1 MTMVRRIVTS
11 LVAAIALLPSMAAAG
26 QDSELVTVQSLLGF
40 ELPPE
45 LKQYTHLSN
54 GYRCN
59 PWRLLRTPKQVI
71 LEHQAA
77 LLSGDINRAMC
88 DYAPNARVL
97 TADGVDVGRDAILQ
111 GFLAMADLFGGVMP
125 TTTAI
130 HHTGEVVMVN
140 WEVYTP
146 FMSIPDGVDTFVI
159 RFGQI
164 YYQTV
169 HARVEFGN

>member
-1 MTMVRRIVTS
+1 MTTVRRIVSS
-11 LVAAIALLPSMAAAG
+11 LFATIILLPSLASAS
-26 QDSELVTVQSLLGF
+26 QDTELATIQTLLGL
-40 ELPPE
+40 ELPAE

-59 PWRLLRTPKQVI
+59 PWRFLRTPKQVI
-71 LEHQAA
+71 VEHQEA

-97 TADGVDVGRDAILQ
+97 TADGVNIGRDAILQ
-111 GFLAMADLFGGVMP
+111 GFLAMANLFGGVMP
-125 TTTAI
+125 TTTGL

-146 FMSIPDGVDTFVI
+146 GMSIPDGVDTFVI

-169 HARVEFGN
+169 HARVQFGN